1 MRQFSDPDALAAI
14 LRPHLAPGES
24 LRHWASGVR
33 QPSVWLLLPL
43 AALGIVPAVVAA
55 FLLTKEYLVGLTDRR
70 LFVLRMGASGTEPA
84 EVFAYDLA
92 ALPPVTARTG
102 PLFTHLRVHDPAQPF
117 AAKFNRAGMPG
128 NREHAVAIAAALAGE
143 AP

>member
-1 MRQFSDPDALAAI
+1 MRQFSDPDELAAI

-55 FLLTKEYLVGLTDRR
+55 SLLTKDFLVGLTDRR
-70 LFVLRMGASGTEPA
+70 LLVLRMGASGIEPA
-84 EVFAYDLA
+84 EILAYDLA

-102 PLFTHLRVHDPAQPF
+102 PLFTHLRVQDPAQPF

-143 AP
+143 TP